1 MMAALAIDSAFR
13 AALAGLRRAENAPRT
28 LSEHDKAAPPAGP
41 AARVTVAAKSS
52 GLGVGRRRPSKASTG
67 AEAAMDPST
76 MWGYLSLSH
85 AAEGSVQEN
94 VDDGKQAGMVQDRS
108 SMDGSFSSGERVL
121 ACVFHE

>member
-1 MMAALAIDSAFR
+1 MMAVLAIDCAFR

-28 LSEHDKAAPPAGP
+28 LSEHDKAAPLAGP
-41 AARVTVAAKSS
+41 AARVTVAAKFS

-85 AAEGSVQEN
+85 AAEGEYAG
-94 VDDGKQAGMVQDRS
+94 DKAEDKQAGMVQDRRNV
-108 SMDGSFSSGERVL
+108 DGTFSSGECVL
-121 ACVFHE
+121 ACVFHV